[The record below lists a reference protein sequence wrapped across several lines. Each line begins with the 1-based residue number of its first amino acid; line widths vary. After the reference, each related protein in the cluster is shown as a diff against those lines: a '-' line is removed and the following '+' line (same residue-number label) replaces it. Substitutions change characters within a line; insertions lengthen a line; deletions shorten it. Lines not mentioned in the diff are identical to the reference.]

1 MLPPMYTAEEA
12 AKCLEI
18 FRPISY
24 DEVIEIDENIHVRFN
39 DAGHMLGSS
48 IIEVWV
54 NEDGKQIKTVFS
66 GDIGNNDIP
75 LLSEPTMIDSA
86 DFVVMESTYGNR
98 LHIRNDK
105 KAEEFLKIVSETINQ
120 GGTVVIPSFAVGRTQ
135 EILYELN
142 NLKDV
147 KHDEEFE
154 KEYTLFIYNDETD
167 EVIEVDFVLSE
178 EEEIPEVPKFDDVIY
193 PSWYTGFLEYCVSQG
208 LVSGIGNNRFGPT
221 QQVTRAQVAQTLY
234 AMNGKPQVTT
244 KGNFTDVPDGKWFSD
259 AINWAA
265 EENIMAG
272 YVTGQFQP
280 NAAITRQQ
288 FMATLYKYARMKRYD
303 STRNGNIETYED
315 VKSITEYAIPAMQ
328 WAVGHG
334 VMTGNDKNRL
344 MPKETTT
351 REQMVAI
358 LASFDRN
365 VVKKA

>member
-1 MLPPMYTAEEA
+1 MPTEDISGEISKCVLQAEPVENGNVQGGGVYTKGEFALLKAEPNSGY
-12 AKCLEI
+12 
-18 FRPISY
+18 R
-24 DEVIEIDENIHVRFN
+24 
-39 DAGHMLGSS
+39 
-48 IIEVWV
+48 
-54 NEDGKQIKTVFS
+54 FS
-66 GDIGNNDIP
+66 GWYEGDK
-75 LLSEPTMIDSA
+75 LLSSE
-86 DFVVMESTYGNR
+86 
-98 LHIRNDK
+98 
-105 KAEEFLKIVSETINQ
+105 AEYRF
-120 GGTVVIPSFAVGRTQ
+120 RM
-135 EILYELN
+135 
-142 NLKDV
+142 
-147 KHDEEFE
+147 
-154 KEYTLFIYNDETD
+154 ETD
-167 EVIEVDFVLSE
+167 RSIRAVFQKVGQQIL
-178 EEEIPEVPKFDDVIY
+178 FDDV
-193 PSWYTGFLEYCVSQG
+193 PE
-208 LVSGIGNNRFGPT
+208 
-221 QQVTRAQVAQTLY
+221 
-234 AMNGKPQVTT
+234 
-244 KGNFTDVPDGKWFSD
+244 GKWFSD